1 MNQTSVDRARVV
13 ELLDRSRANPWHR
26 MRAPIVLV
34 AGALLAFSP
43 TLFSSFHFDD
53 YSLFSDPIVTSS
65 TGWWEVFRLERTRPL
80 TYFTFWLNFQAGSN
94 DPVGYHAGNL
104 FIHLAA
110 VWLAW
115 SIFREVTDPKVALVA
130 AAVFAL
136 HPLQSEPVAY
146 IFARATLLSALFCLL
161 AWKDWLDERPWRA
174 AAFFG
179 AALLAKEEA
188 IAFPAFLCGFE
199 WICRRHGWSWLRDR
213 VKPLSA
219 MFGLAALA
227 AARLFYAES
236 VTKGAGIG
244 FELGEI
250 TPARY
255 LLTQGRV
262 IWEYL
267 GLLVWPAGLNFD
279 RDFPLLQLGDFSAW
293 LAWILLAGSIA
304 ASIGASWWLAGKRGT
319 HPPVYWLL
327 GFFILLA
334 PTSSIVP
341 LADLIAERRMYL
353 PMLSLSL
360 AIGFLMKRT
369 PNPALLAAGLVLCGL
384 SFQRSLVWQT
394 EESLWRDTV
403 EKSPSKVRPKLQLAR
418 ALEATRGTDAE
429 GLALL
434 QQAKALA
441 PTDADVATELGVFH
455 LKAGDAESALAEFQI
470 ALNSTPSDA
479 QALTNYGAALYSLG
493 DTGRASGAFDRALRS
508 DPCHFDARNN
518 SILLANAVGQTERA
532 VELSR
537 APTGCRYTREQ
548 AAALAAGLR

>member
-1 MNQTSVDRARVV
+1 MLLTYSARSRATVV
-13 ELLDRSRANPWHR
+13 ELLDRFHANPWHS
-26 MRAPIVLV
+26 MRAPIVIT

-43 TLFSSFHFDD
+43 TLLSSFHFDD
-53 YSLFSDPIVTSS
+53 YSLFSDPVVTSS
-65 TGWWEVFRLERTRPL
+65 SGWWEVFRLERTRPL
-80 TYFTFWLNFQAGSN
+80 TYLTFWLNLRIGGD
-94 DPVGYHAGNL
+94 DPLGYHVVNL
-104 FIHLAA
+104 AMHLAA

-115 SIFREVTDPKVALVA
+115 SIFRKVADPNVAVVA

-136 HPLQSEPVAY
+136 HPLQTEPVAY
-146 IFARATLLSALFCLL
+146 IFARATLLASLFCLL
-161 AWKDWLDERPWRA
+161 SWKDWLDGRPWRA

-188 IAFPAFLCGFE
+188 MAFPLFLFVE
-199 WICRRHGWSWLRDR
+199 WIYRRHDVSWLRDR

-219 MFGLAALA
+219 MFALAALA
-227 AARLFYAES
+227 TSRLFYAES

-267 GLLVWPAGLNFD
+267 GLVAWPAVLNFD
-279 RDFPLLQLGDFSAW
+279 RGFPLSELGEFTAW
-293 LAWILLAGSIA
+293 LAWIFLAAVIA
-304 ASIGASWWLAGKRGT
+304 TSVWFAGR
-319 HPPVYWLL
+319 HPQTYWLL

-334 PTSSIVP
+334 PTSSVVP

-360 AIGFLMKRT
+360 AIGVLLKRT
-369 PNPALLAAGLVLCGL
+369 PRPVLFAIGLVLCGL

-394 EESLWRDTV
+394 EETLWRDTI

-418 ALEATRGTDAE
+418 ALEATRGTGAE
-429 GLALL
+429 RLALL
-434 QQAKALA
+434 RQAKTLA
-441 PTDADVATELGVFH
+441 PNDGEAATELGVFY
-455 LKAGDAESALAEFQI
+455 LKTGNAEYALAEFQL
-470 ALNSTPSDA
+470 ALGSAPSDA

-493 DTGRASGAFDRALRS
+493 DIGQASAAFDRALRS

-518 SILLANAVGQTERA
+518 SILLANALGRTDRA
-532 VELSR
+532 VQLSR
-537 APTGCRYTREQ
+537 AAPGCRYTPEQ
-548 AAALAAGLR
+548 RAALAARLSY